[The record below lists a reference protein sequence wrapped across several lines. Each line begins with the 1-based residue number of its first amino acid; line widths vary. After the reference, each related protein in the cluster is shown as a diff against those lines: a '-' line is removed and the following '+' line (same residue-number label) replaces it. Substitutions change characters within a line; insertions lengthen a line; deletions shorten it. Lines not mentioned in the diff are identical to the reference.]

1 MDPERAGGNRS
12 DASECRQ
19 SRIEK
24 REGRLKHISS
34 SKTCIRGKTSLTGI
48 TGTHSNSLKQV
59 IEASERGTTA
69 SAIDLGIDRPDLGR
83 IGPAGVNDA
92 AWLVAFFLKHHR
104 SPSDRELEDHAWS
117 VEFQE
122 QNGRPPVL
130 DDWIDRYSEL
140 RHPG

>member
-1 MDPERAGGNRS
+1 M
-12 DASECRQ
+12 
-19 SRIEK
+19 
-24 REGRLKHISS
+24 
-34 SKTCIRGKTSLTGI
+34 TGS
-48 TGTHSNSLKQV
+48 TGTHNNPLKQIV
-59 IEASERGTTA
+59 EASEQRTTA
-69 SAIDLGIDRPDLGR
+69 LAVDLGIGQRDFGR
-83 IGPAGVNDA
+83 IGPAGVKDA

-140 RHPG
+140 SYPD

>member
-1 MDPERAGGNRS
+1 MT
-12 DASECRQ
+12 
-19 SRIEK
+19 K
-24 REGRLKHISS
+24 R
-34 SKTCIRGKTSLTGI
+34 
-48 TGTHSNSLKQV
+48 HSNKLEQ
-59 IEASERGTTA
+59 IFGASQHGTTG
-69 SAIDLGIDRPDLGR
+69 SAIDRRDPSR